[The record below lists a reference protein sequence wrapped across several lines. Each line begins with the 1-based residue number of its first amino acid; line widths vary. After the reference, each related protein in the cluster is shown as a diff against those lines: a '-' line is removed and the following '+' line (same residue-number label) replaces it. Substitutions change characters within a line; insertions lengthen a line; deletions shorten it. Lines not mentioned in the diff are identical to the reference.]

1 MKTQLLLFAAPSGAG
16 KTTLVRHILAHFG
29 DDFEFSIS
37 ACTRAPRPNETDGKD
52 YYFITPDDF
61 RARIAKH
68 QFVEYE
74 QVYENQYYGTLKSE
88 IERIT
93 ALGKRVIFDIDVK
106 GALNIKKQ
114 YPNTAQIVFVQPPSV
129 EILLERLRKRATE
142 TNESLRK
149 RIDKAKVELAFAPK
163 FDTII
168 VNDDLQTALLETENL
183 VRSILNMKH
192 EI

>member
-1 MKTQLLLFAAPSGAG
+1 LKTQLLLFAAPSGAG
-16 KTTLVRHILAHFG
+16 KTTLVRHILANFA

-52 YYFITPDDF
+52 YYFITPEDF
-61 RARIAKH
+61 RTRIAKH

-93 ALGKRVIFDIDVK
+93 AQGKRVIFDIDVK

-114 YPNTAQIVFVQPPSV
+114 YPNSAQIVFVQPPSV
-129 EILLERLRKRATE
+129 EILLERLRNRATE
-142 TNESLRK
+142 THDSLRK

-163 FDTII
+163 FDKII
-168 VNDDLQTALLETENL
+168 INDDLQTALLETESL
-183 VRSILNMKH
+183 VRAVLNN
-192 EI
+192 E